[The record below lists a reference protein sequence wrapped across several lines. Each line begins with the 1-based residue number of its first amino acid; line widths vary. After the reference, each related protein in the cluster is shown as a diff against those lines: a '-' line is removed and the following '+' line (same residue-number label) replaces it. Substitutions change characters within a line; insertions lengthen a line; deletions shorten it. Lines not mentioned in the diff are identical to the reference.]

1 VVSTQQPAAPSP
13 FTPIESD
20 RVRLARTALAAAL
33 GVPGVVGVDSGAD
46 GAFVTETARGE
57 RLPGVTCV
65 AAPGGGYDVSL
76 RVIAG
81 LVALHP
87 LGDRVRTAVVRA
99 SAVAGVVVRA
109 VSVHFAEIAA
119 ASEWR

>member
-1 VVSTQQPAAPSP
+1 VVSTQQVAASNP
-13 FTPIESD
+13 FAPTESD

-33 GVPGVVGVDSGAD
+33 GVPGVAGVDSGAD
-46 GAFVTETARGE
+46 GAFVTETGRGE

-76 RVIAG
+76 RLIGG

-87 LGDRVRTAVVRA
+87 LGDQVRTAVMRA
-99 SAVAGVVVRA
+99 SALAGVAVGA
-109 VSVHFAEIAA
+109 VSVHFAEIAPA
-119 ASEWR
+119 GEWR